1 MGKMLI
7 VNSIKHF
14 ICNWEI
20 NQGIISMQSWAEEMA
35 NSEDE
40 FISRERYGI
49 KRVETVADNSHKQ
62 VDAAGGITGTFKK
75 LNCD

>member
-1 MGKMLI
+1 
-7 VNSIKHF
+7 
-14 ICNWEI
+14 
-20 NQGIISMQSWAEEMA
+20 MQSWAEEMA